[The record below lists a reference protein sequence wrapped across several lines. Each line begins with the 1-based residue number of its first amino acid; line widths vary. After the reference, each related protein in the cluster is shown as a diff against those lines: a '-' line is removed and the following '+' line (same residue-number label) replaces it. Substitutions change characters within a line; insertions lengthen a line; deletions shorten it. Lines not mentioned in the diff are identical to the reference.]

1 MYYKRFAAGLML
13 LTIGMLSCKKE
24 KVDYSYDNRP
34 DKAAGGNSTVRLVN
48 FTENNQLSINGER
61 LTSYLIINPPAG
73 QEALYPGTYWF
84 PTNGKLGSSFT
95 VPRQFLTT
103 GSAEVSTDYM
113 AYSAGRDSLGFKVT
127 EEYNKPKDY
136 FIMRGAPYAAAKVER
151 VREVPREA
159 TAPAKAGYFKI
170 RIVNLADQ
178 LNSAWNAHD
187 VAKPLTLAYADG
199 TPVSTAT
206 SNINPQT
213 WSQYVE
219 LPYGTYQFRVLTPDG
234 MEVRGTGGNTLEN
247 TFMSEPAT
255 SNLMKPVQ
263 GGIPNAVSTGLTY
276 APLKT
281 YQPGGVYTIVVG
293 IDRLTMLN
301 VYGIPGETSIYFQN
315 VFRVLADV
323 SEPLNTDYYR
333 LQGVQANADEGQVS
347 FRVNGAKLGDA
358 DYTTATDYSI
368 YVAGQATVEAVN
380 ASGAVL
386 ATATQPFLAG
396 QNYTAWLYKTP
407 EGKSAISMVANNLT
421 GSWYDP
427 LSSGTTN
434 TGQDGSLSRMTH
446 TYPFNYRFLN
456 LCPDLPYASFTY
468 DNGQSAGA
476 ATTTR
481 NLRPGVPVTDQPY
494 ARQGQDAE
502 AYQFMVYKSSP
513 SVYPGSWISA
523 IPVLKSTAFV
533 ARPDRYTHVKPI
545 HEPGVYTVALVG
557 RLNGSQPQGKSA
569 KMIIIKHTK

>member
-1 MYYKRFAAGLML
+1 MYYKRFAAGLLL

-34 DKAAGGNSTVRLVN
+34 DKAAGGNSTIRLVN
-48 FTENNQLSINGER
+48 LSDHNQLSVNGER
-61 LTSYLIINPPAG
+61 LTSYLILNPPAG

-84 PTNGKLGSSFT
+84 PTNGKLGGSFT
-95 VPRQFLTT
+95 IPRQFLTS
-103 GSAEVSTDYM
+103 GSADVSVDYWV
-113 AYSAGRDSLGFKVT
+113 YSQGRDSLGFKIT

-136 FIMRGAPYAAAKVER
+136 FIMRGYPFTAAKVER
-151 VREVPREA
+151 IREVPREV

-178 LNSAWNAHD
+178 VNSSWGAQD

-206 SNINPQT
+206 SNVNPQA

-219 LPYGTYQFRVLTPDG
+219 LPYGTYQFKVLTPDG
-234 MEVRGTGGNTLEN
+234 IEVRASGGNSLEN

-255 SNLMKPVQ
+255 SNLMKMVQ
-263 GGIPNAVSTGLTY
+263 GRLPNAVSTGLTY
-276 APLKT
+276 APVKT
-281 YQPGGVYTIVVG
+281 YQPGGVYTVVVG
-293 IDRLTMLN
+293 IDHLTMLN
-301 VYGIPGETSIYFQN
+301 VYGVPGETAAYFQN
-315 VFRVLADV
+315 DFRVLADV

-333 LQGVQANADEGQVS
+333 LQGVQANAEEGAVT
-347 FRVNGAKLGDA
+347 FRVNGVNLGDA
-358 DYTTATDYSI
+358 AYTTGTDYGI
-368 YVAGQATVEAVN
+368 YVTGQATVEAVN
-380 ASGAVL
+380 AAGAVL
-386 ATATQPFLAG
+386 ASATQRFLAG
-396 QNYTAWLYKTP
+396 QNYSAWFYKTP
-407 EGKSAISMVANNLT
+407 EGKSAISLAANNLT

-427 LSSGTTN
+427 LATGSTGS
-434 TGQDGSLSRMTH
+434 GQDGSLSRMTH
-446 TYPFNYRFLN
+446 NYPFNYRFLN

-468 DNGQSAGA
+468 DNGQPAGSA
-476 ATTTR
+476 TSSR
-481 NLRPGVPVTDQPY
+481 NLQPGAVVTDQPY

-502 AYQFMVYKSSP
+502 PYQLMVYKSSP
-513 SVYPGSWISA
+513 TIYPGNWIPA

-533 ARPDRYTHVKPI
+533 ARPDRYTRVKPI

-557 RLNGSQPQGKSA
+557 RLNANQPEGKNA